1 MKEARIEIIGHDGE
15 VDQKVLDAMA
25 RNIRELLNQGFHHD
39 TSITIG
45 NCSFGVFSKD
55 VEVAMS
61 TAPIEGQDAATTDQ
75 EASDRLT
82 KSFQDLNKNEPMMTV
97 LDAKTLAYLAYN
109 RGRSIGEL
117 HCTLDFENWWVE
129 FRKESGFGNEQPETT
144 PSESVFEGIMSELKD
159 IARESLGWTDFE
171 NGTVPSDSLYGQF
184 WKAIHIRLHY
194 APIHETT
201 KGDGN
206 QIEYLE
212 SIANNIIQSREGQ
225 S

>member
-117 HCTLDFENWWVE
+117 HCTLDFENWWIE
-129 FRKESGFGNEQPETT
+129 FRKENGFDKPEPKSLLDRVIDVACDYFGWKGNLDDAMRISDNNLDGFLDTVTRKLNMFGGNMATINHYVDKGYTRKKFLREIAVELY
-144 PSESVFEGIMSELKD
+144 EGK
-159 IARESLGWTDFE
+159 
-171 NGTVPSDSLYGQF
+171 
-184 WKAIHIRLHY
+184 K
-194 APIHETT
+194 
-201 KGDGN
+201 
-206 QIEYLE
+206 
-212 SIANNIIQSREGQ
+212 
-225 S
+225 